1 METLH
6 SGRVGH
12 LELILDDRDV
22 YYVKVGS
29 KSSVTCVAPA
39 TFPGICT
46 PPSQSPSLIIATSFG
61 VLAILSLPPS
71 NNICDFSSAR
81 KV

>member
-46 PPSQSPSLIIATSFG
+46 PPVPEPQLNNRHLLWSSSDSFP
-61 VLAILSLPPS
+61 AP
-71 NNICDFSSAR
+71 
-81 KV
+81 KQ

>member
-29 KSSVTCVAPA
+29 MSSVTCVAPA

-46 PPSQSPSLIIATSFG
+46 PPLRPRAP
-61 VLAILSLPPS
+61 A
-71 NNICDFSSAR
+71 
-81 KV
+81 